1 MNFACVGVWTAPWT
15 AEARLLRLFH
25 LFHLFRPSMVGV
37 MNGPQQAQVEA
48 GLNVRERVS
57 AHLSTTSNRGR
68 VEENV
73 GFLRC
78 RCRRE
83 QKPLRWETETFD
95 RCVRSTSSA
104 GLFEIPSLLR
114 CKVKH

>member
-1 MNFACVGVWTAPWT
+1 M
-15 AEARLLRLFH
+15 AEARLFRFFH
-25 LFHLFRPSMVGV
+25 LVRPSMMGV

-48 GLNVRERVS
+48 GLNVHEGVL

-83 QKPLRWETETFD
+83 QKPLRWETETAD
-95 RCVRSTSSA
+95 RCVRSTSSD
-104 GLFEIPSLLR
+104 GSSEMPRVFSG
-114 CKVKH
+114 